1 MMLRFYRFKR
11 WFSLLLVTVVFLA
24 GCTSATPSQTNGENG
39 QSPDKG
45 KGGEGGTIVIAA
57 PIEPDTMDMHL
68 TAWYD
73 DANTRIYDFLLARN
87 ETGKIIP
94 GLAES
99 YSVSE
104 DGKAWTFK
112 LRKDVKFH
120 SGAPLTAE
128 SVKLSVDR
136 CLKIC
141 PDKSMLGPIEKVEV
155 PEPYTVKIT
164 LTEKYAPFL
173 TIAAD
178 FLAVLDPARVDELGD
193 KFGNNPSATGPL
205 IFREKVRGASLTYK
219 LNKAYR
225 WSPDNAENKEAPYLD
240 EIVFRFIKDDD
251 TKMLEFK
258 KGTIQI
264 FQQVPT
270 NYVKELESIP
280 GVEISKSLE
289 AGMNY
294 LGFNNKNPYFQDVR
308 VRQAIAMAVDRTP
321 IVQYAMSGL
330 AKPIH
335 GPLPTTIP
343 GYSQKVEDMAKEMYK
358 RDITKSKQLLAEAGW
373 MDTNGDGI
381 LEKNGEPFSTELMI
395 EGGTEK
401 QKIAVILQSQLK
413 EVGIDVK
420 ITTVTDWLTFRD
432 RMAKGTHEMFLNEY
446 GWLDPD
452 ILHLIFGK
460 GNSTKLYFETDELEA
475 LLIKGRQEI
484 DEDRRMKV
492 YEEVGDYLVKASPW
506 VPLYNRETVTA
517 YRDIDG
523 FKSSA
528 ATGVIFQDIALKK
541 K

>member
-1 MMLRFYRFKR
+1 MLRFYRFKQ
-11 WFSLLLVTVVFLA
+11 WFLLLLVSVVFLA
-24 GCTSATPSQTNGENG
+24 GCTSATPSQTNGEND
-39 QSPDKG
+39 QSSGKG
-45 KGGEGGTIVIAA
+45 NGGEGGTVVIAA

-99 YSVSE
+99 YSVSD

-155 PEPYTVKIT
+155 PEPSTVKIT

-205 IFREKVRGASLTYK
+205 VFREKMRGASLTYK

-225 WSPDNAENKEAPYLD
+225 WSPENAENKDAPYLD
-240 EIVFRFIKDDD
+240 EVVFRFIKDDD

-280 GVEISKSLE
+280 GVEISKTLE

-294 LGFNNKNPYFQDVR
+294 LGFNNQHPFFQDVR
-308 VRQAIAMAVDRTP
+308 VRQAIAMTVDRTP

-330 AKPIH
+330 AEPIH

-343 GYSQKVEDMAKEMYK
+343 GYSQKVEEMAKEMYK
-358 RDITKSKQLLAEAGW
+358 RDITKSKQLLADAGW

-484 DEDRRMKV
+484 DEDRRMKA
-492 YEEVGDYLVKASPW
+492 YEEVGEYLVKASPW

-517 YRDIDG
+517 YRDIEG

-528 ATGVIFQDIALKK
+528 STGVIFQDIKLKK

>member
-1 MMLRFYRFKR
+1 MLRFYRFKR

>member
-1 MMLRFYRFKR
+1 MMLRFYRFKQ
-11 WFSLLLVTVVFLA
+11 WISLLLVTVVFLA
-24 GCTSATPSQTNGENG
+24 GCTSSTPSQTNGEND
-39 QSPDKG
+39 QSSG
-45 KGGEGGTIVIAA
+45 KASVGGTIVIAA
-57 PIEPDTMDMHL
+57 PTEPDTMDMHL

-73 DANTRIYDFLLARN
+73 DANTRIYDFLLARS

-94 GLAES
+94 GLAQS
-99 YSVSE
+99 YSVSD
-104 DGKAWTFK
+104 DGKAWTFQ
-112 LRKDVKFH
+112 LRKDVTFQ
-120 SGAPLTAE
+120 SGAPMTAE
-128 SVKLSVDR
+128 TVKLSIDR

-141 PDKSMLGPIEKVEV
+141 PDKLMLGPIEKVEV
-155 PEPYTVKIT
+155 SGPYTVKIT

-205 IFREKVRGASLTYK
+205 VFHEKVRGASLTYK
-219 LNKAYR
+219 LNKAYK
-225 WSPDNAENKEAPYLD
+225 WSPDNAENKGAPYLD
-240 EIVFRFIKDDD
+240 EVVFRFIKDDD

-258 KGTIQI
+258 KGTVQI

-270 NYVKELESIP
+270 NYVNELENLP
-280 GVEISKSLE
+280 GVEISKTLE
-289 AGMNY
+289 AGLNY

-343 GYSQKVEDMAKEMYK
+343 GYSQKIEDMAKEMYK

-401 QKIAVILQSQLK
+401 QKMAVILQSQLK

-420 ITTVTDWLTFRD
+420 ITSVTDWLTFRD

-475 LLIKGRQEI
+475 LLSKGRQEI
-484 DEDRRMKV
+484 DEDRRMKA

-517 YRDIDG
+517 YRDIEG

-528 ATGVIFQDIALKK
+528 ATGVIFQDIQLKK